1 MQQTLCPAM
10 LLFWLLLASHPS
22 GAQSGYKPSQVF
34 HLPGSADWDYLT
46 VDETSNKL
54 YVTHW
59 TRVDIRNKFTGDSIG
74 VIPNTTGVHGVAL
87 APAFGKGY
95 TSNGQ
100 LNNTTVFDLA
110 TAGII
115 TRVATGQGP
124 DAIFYDDYSR
134 KVVICNGDGKS
145 LSVIDPVKDQVVA
158 TVLLPGKPE
167 TAVSDGAGRIFVN
180 LEDKSSIAVVDA
192 GKYTVVSEWPLT
204 PGKTPH
210 GLAIDR
216 KTMRLFAGCQNQQLI
231 VMDANNGKIAAA
243 PVIGNGSDGVA
254 FDSSSHYIYSSNGEG
269 TLTVIEEISKD
280 DYKVLEQISTRPGA
294 RTLAVDRLTHRVYLP
309 FAEMIGTP
317 KQGEWPDF
325 KDGTFQVLV
334 LGKNSKN

>member
-1 MQQTLCPAM
+1 M
-10 LLFWLLLASHPS
+10 LISWLLVASYPS
-22 GAQSGYKPSQVF
+22 MAQSGYKPARVF
-34 HLPGSADWDYLT
+34 RIPGPADWDYLT
-46 VDETSNKL
+46 VDESSNKL
-54 YVTHW
+54 YVTRW
-59 TRVDIRNKFTGDSIG
+59 THVDIRNKFTGDSIA

-110 TAGII
+110 TARII
-115 TRVATGQGP
+115 KRVKTGRGP
-124 DAIFYDDYSR
+124 DVIFYDDYSK
-134 KVVICNGDGKS
+134 KVVICNGGSHS
-145 LSVIDPVKDQVVA
+145 LSIIDPGTDQVIS
-158 TVLLPGKPE
+158 TVPLPGKPE

-180 LEDKSSIAVVDA
+180 LEDKSSICVVDA
-192 GKYTVVSEWPLT
+192 RKYTVLAVWPLAS
-204 PGKTPH
+204 GKEPH

-216 KTMRLFAGCQNQQLI
+216 KTRRLFAGCQNQQLI
-231 VMDANNGKIAAA
+231 VMDANNGKVVAKPA
-243 PVIGNGSDGVA
+243 IGNGSDGVA

-269 TLTVIEEISKD
+269 NLTVIEEVSKD

-317 KQGEWPDF
+317 KQGEFPDF

-334 LGKNSKN
+334 LEKNSKN

>member
-1 MQQTLCPAM
+1 MRQTLCPAM
-10 LLFWLLLASHPS
+10 LISWLLLAGHPS
-22 GAQSGYKPSQVF
+22 GAQSGYKPEKVF
-34 HLPGSADWDYLT
+34 HIPGSADWDYLT
-46 VDETSNKL
+46 VDETSDKL

-59 TRVDIRNKFTGDSIG
+59 TRVDIRNKFTGDSIA

-95 TSNGQ
+95 TSNGR
-100 LNNTTVFDLA
+100 LNNVTVFDLA
-110 TAGII
+110 TARII
-115 TRVATGQGP
+115 IRVATGQGP
-124 DAIFYDDYSR
+124 DAIFYDDYSK

-145 LSVIDPVKDQVVA
+145 LSIIDPTGDKIVA
-158 TVLLPGKPE
+158 TVPLPGKPE

-192 GKYTVVSEWPLT
+192 AKYTVVSEWPLA

-216 KTMRLFAGCQNQQLI
+216 KTLRLFAGCQNQQLI
-231 VMDANNGKIAAA
+231 VMDANNGKIVSA

-254 FDSSSHYIYSSNGEG
+254 FDNSSHYIYSSNGEG
-269 TLTVIEEISKD
+269 TLTVIEEVSKD
-280 DYKVLEQISTRPGA
+280 DYKVVQQISTRPGA

-334 LGKNSKN
+334 LEKNSKN